1 MAAAGKTTAKAEL
14 CAICCQRIVDGKDDA
29 LFCEGSCKQWC
40 HRYCVGVPLSHFV
53 SLAASP
59 SPFTCPICS
68 QSVYEQ
74 EISLLKSSVTLLQEE
89 VRSLKA
95 EISSLKEGNQ
105 PSPVSIPSSAPNLE
119 PRESVSY
126 GGVGSGCE
134 GGGGGGRRGVTVC
147 GGARGRGRRGAGRV
161 GRGGGYGGTLGRF
174 DVGRSRESSGSSNN
188 GGTGRGGGAGD
199 GRRVSAG
206 RMVRKGELAMI
217 RLENSKKI
225 WGTLRSTTS
234 AAILNVFKRTTS
246 ESLANRLAV
255 KRKYKV
261 NVDGSVGK
269 WWFVVRGEK
278 SDIDALVESWD
289 KIAMHTAWRLEDMFS
304 FADDV
309 ADNGSLS
316 TFIPTSAAVV
326 SESVS
331 NNSPRNPVSARST
344 DEAMTSRDL
353 LCISPL
359 SNVSNN
365 DLLSSPPS
373 QPSSNSSAHMASL
386 AGSSSD

>member
-1 MAAAGKTTAKAEL
+1 MSPEPLAVMPPKAKKVHSSTTTTKPTKKTTARASGASSKVKTTASATAPSSGSASSASSTSSSSPTPAASPATSIAVAAAGKTTAKAEL

-161 GRGGGYGGTLGRF
+161 GRGGGHGGTLGRF

-199 GRRVSAG
+199 GCRVSAG

-225 WGTLRSTTS
+225 
-234 AAILNVFKRTTS
+234 
-246 ESLANRLAV
+246 
-255 KRKYKV
+255 
-261 NVDGSVGK
+261 
-269 WWFVVRGEK
+269 
-278 SDIDALVESWD
+278 
-289 KIAMHTAWRLEDMFS
+289 
-304 FADDV
+304 
-309 ADNGSLS
+309 
-316 TFIPTSAAVV
+316 
-326 SESVS
+326 
-331 NNSPRNPVSARST
+331 
-344 DEAMTSRDL
+344 
-353 LCISPL
+353 
-359 SNVSNN
+359 
-365 DLLSSPPS
+365 
-373 QPSSNSSAHMASL
+373 
-386 AGSSSD
+386 